1 MKVTFNGLPLEVAHV
16 AELLPGRFFCG
27 IGVCFGCVAEING
40 VPEVRACRHS
50 LRDGDVIRT
59 QK

>member
-1 MKVTFNGLPLEVAHV
+1 MKVTFNGGQRDVAHV

-40 VPEVRACRHS
+40 QPEVRACRHQ
-50 LRDGDVIRT
+50 LREGDVIRT
-59 QK
+59 TP

>member
-1 MKVTFNGLPLEVAHV
+1 MKVTFNGLAREADHV

-40 VPEVRACRHS
+40 TPEVRACRHR
-50 LRDGDVIRT
+50 LQDGDTIRT
-59 QK
+59 TP

>member
-1 MKVTFNGLPLEVAHV
+1 MKVLFNGDEREVGHP

-40 VPEVRACRHS
+40 VPEVRACRHR

-59 QK
+59 TP